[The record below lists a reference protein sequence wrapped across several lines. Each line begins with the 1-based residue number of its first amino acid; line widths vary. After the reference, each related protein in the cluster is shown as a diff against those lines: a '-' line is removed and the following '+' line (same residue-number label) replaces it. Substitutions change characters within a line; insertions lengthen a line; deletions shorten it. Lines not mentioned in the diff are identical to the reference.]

1 MADTSYLDRKID
13 RDGVAPVKDP
23 QAQYDEALRQSI
35 NQRARV
41 QYNPVVGRIDRRTD
55 RNIGDVSY
63 LTPEDI
69 SDRRYRAQSSINRL
83 ARGLGNMG
91 AIAGTTFLDA
101 TIGNIAELISVATG
115 NGTFN
120 PVTRGLNKWQENVLA
135 RNQIYRPRGY
145 EDMSVLQQLG
155 SSVFWGDLIQNAGF
169 TVGMMGAGALG
180 GALGLS
186 GAAAMVAPAIASA
199 LAEARTE
206 GLGVKN
212 EVIDERLAPLTAEYN
227 RRRAFITDRE
237 SLNTL
242 DRWYADKYTEII
254 SDSNKAGNT
263 ALALNAALLMASNML
278 GWGSTLRR
286 GSTFTKQTVNKALA
300 ERGVKLVDRNGQKLT
315 ADALRSNPALL
326 EGMGLTVR
334 KPAAS
339 TAINIGKRV
348 GEAFS
353 EGAEEIFQGVIS
365 DFSQRQ
371 PSVYDYT
378 LLEED
383 LAERENIDTMWEAAG
398 SAFSEMWGDKETW
411 IEGLTGAFTSIL
423 GVPSAKRRQTSSGR
437 RYIGPSWGGGL
448 MEFAQEYREN
458 QSLRNTVNTI
468 DKNLKEGKYSTLIDN
483 LVRTKAF
490 ADRRI
495 EAAIAG
501 DDFNF
506 KNYDLG
512 ELLSTIQTFDSIG
525 RLDVLDAILQKSSN
539 VTDEEAKGLRDTLI
553 TPEGIATLTDQ
564 SDEGVAN
571 EVRRILGENAAKVKA
586 LKNSYLADKAALE
599 SSGHDFSIETTGQY
613 LFGKAL
619 LRDLMERRK
628 VITGELDEFLKGM
641 VPPDSESNWDSAEYR
656 SRMKK
661 LIDDNPYITP
671 DEKDSY
677 IQKIEDLGRMDK
689 AASTTAAS
697 LQKIWDNPAL
707 SNYEAARQKAEAIES
722 NFRESERK
730 RLAPLAESLLANNS
744 SYINTAV
751 NMLLD
756 RQTSDLSFVSEMLS
770 EDESGQGAIKADEI
784 RKTSSVLTK
793 FMQSMRKAGLK
804 DIDSYNHIKNVL
816 SGAGF
821 DSAASLN
828 DALYKELEKSLPED
842 KVKEIKAEKERLDK
856 VDTMVK
862 SKASEEG
869 LFSKGATEEGDSEKG
884 TEKKGTSYES
894 DDDDSYDDK
903 TREELIKTAEGRKV
917 ETRKVKGVTKVEGYT
932 FEDLAPDYHNY
943 SDDDLRE
950 ALRQDDAGKLSPS
963 NPYKPKSKPE
973 ESSTTS
979 GKIVTSD
986 EAVEGGTSNGAAES
1000 KKAKTNRKTDN
1011 LWIRGA
1017 GKRQRDNYAESEPRG
1032 YGEYY
1037 GDEDAFQIGR
1047 YGTLYNIKELK
1058 ENHRAIDNS
1067 SNSFVGRLMRIL
1079 GEEEW
1084 LQSGGFAKWKNERE
1098 SKGQPL
1104 TVNFAR
1110 VLVLDPDTGKATHDS
1125 LNTILAVIEDEK
1137 GPLILK
1143 DAAGNTYHAHVL
1155 GAVNKTSK
1163 TEESWQK
1170 FFDTAIHTG
1179 GAYASKTIE
1188 EVGSGKGAGF
1198 ILPYYS
1204 NIVFAYTGRM
1214 VKADENYPNADADKN
1229 LLDIMPR
1236 DKEGNV
1242 DSSMVQFCVQTR
1254 MGDTY
1259 TIGADLPGR
1268 LIPLNSYNP
1277 HGITSNRAGTVW
1289 MRVLESN
1296 GQITHKY
1303 VSPKKFNVEE
1313 YPSGSHTNAPVVKR
1327 IKAIVSDIVSAARKE
1342 DLNAV
1347 KNALHTLRQ
1356 YLQIPEN
1363 KKLIIDV
1370 DTKIAKTANSRGTS
1384 DLTSVNAEDD
1394 LLRLIYDA
1402 GYTFNISFHDIWS
1415 KEDLI
1420 ASDML
1425 KTDLARVQNV
1435 NSSYIINQI
1444 EIHDDGTWSMIE
1456 SEAGKTISVHSGFK
1470 GFQKDKSSD
1479 KFTINGETFYKT
1491 SDSGT
1496 YLDSNRKQ
1504 VTDPMQIIL
1513 VELYS
1518 DIVRNMAQSRYW
1530 FKNKNNPI
1538 YEVLNPMSNLFEFYL
1553 LDGTNLRKMTDS
1565 EIHEWQA
1572 DRKGRGTKKDE
1583 TIRYRIG
1590 NSYIAAVKFGKTH
1603 HKDTPDISI
1612 RVNNSGEYVKSA
1624 TYSELDPL
1632 KGYKKDDATTIIV
1645 PDYSV
1650 RGVLTSMFKEEQTFP
1665 TLFDYIGS
1673 PEKGFIPVIRKEAI
1687 IKDNVIQE
1695 KGLIEWVQVDIKT
1708 GNRVKSESE
1717 STENP
1722 TSVSAPSTKKP
1733 SIPKPKG
1740 KGLFDS
1746 VLGLST
1752 PTGAEEGKPEAK
1764 QEKNVK
1770 KVADKKVTNK
1780 PVASRIPTKKAV
1792 SNISTEGTSITYE
1805 QFCKAALSTLSNV
1818 DNDELVEN
1826 LENAKGA
1833 WEFIEDFAKTHSIE
1847 ETYRYMVETGACMPF

>member
-1 MADTSYLDRKID
+1 MADLSYLDRKVE
-13 RDGVAPVKDP
+13 RSGVAPIKDP
-23 QAQYDEALRQSI
+23 QTTYEEALEQSV
-35 NQRARV
+35 NQRAV
-41 QYNPVVGRIDRRTD
+41 SQYNPVIGRIDRRID

-63 LTPEDI
+63 LSPDDI
-69 SDRRYRAQSSINRL
+69 NDRRYRAQSGINRL

-101 TIGNIAELISVATG
+101 TLGNIFEALSLATG

-120 PVTRGLNKWQENVLA
+120 PVTRQLNKWQENVLN
-135 RNQIYRPRGY
+135 RHQIYRPRGY
-145 EDMSVLQQLG
+145 EELPIGQQLF

-180 GALGLS
+180 GALGLT
-186 GAAAMVAPAIASA
+186 GAMSMIVPAFMSA

-206 GLGVKN
+206 GLQVKN
-212 EVIDERLAPLTAEYN
+212 DVISERLNPLTMEYN
-227 RRRAFITDRE
+227 RRKAFITDIE
-237 SLNTL
+237 ELNAL
-242 DRWYADKYTEII
+242 NKWYSDKYNEIVA
-254 SDSNKAGNT
+254 DSNMAGNT
-263 ALALNAALLMASNML
+263 TYGINAALLMATNML

-286 GSTFTKQTVNKALA
+286 GATFSKQTVNKSLA
-300 ERGVKLVDRNGQKLT
+300 ERGVKLVDKNGQKLT
-315 ADALRSNPALL
+315 VKALEKDASLI
-326 EGMGLTVR
+326 EGMGLKMRGKT
-334 KPAAS
+334 AS
-339 TAINIGKRV
+339 TLRTIGGRV
-348 GEAFS
+348 KEALS
-353 EGAEEIFQGVIS
+353 EAGEEISQGIIS
-365 DFSQRQ
+365 DFSTKQ

-378 LLEED
+378 LYEED
-383 LAERENIDTMWEAAG
+383 LDERENIDTLGDAFLSAVGAAIG
-398 SAFSEMWGDKETW
+398 EKQTVM
-411 IEGLTGAFTSIL
+411 EGLMGAFTSIL
-423 GVPSAKRRQTSSGR
+423 GVPSFRKRQASSGKT
-437 RYIGPSWGGGL
+437 YPSPSWGGGIS
-448 MEFAQEYREN
+448 EFIQRYNEDKA
-458 QSLRNTVNTI
+458 LRNTVNTI
-468 DKNLKEGKYSTLIDN
+468 DKKLKEGNYKTLIDN

-490 ADRRI
+490 SNRRI
-495 EAAIAG
+495 ESAIVG

-512 ELLSTIQTFDSIG
+512 ELLSTVQTFDSIG
-525 RLDVLDAILQKSSN
+525 RMDVLDAIIDKSQN
-539 VTDEEAKGLRDTLI
+539 ITDEEALSLRDSLI
-553 TPEGIATLTDQ
+553 TPDGIATLTDQ
-564 SDEGVAN
+564 TDKGVVT
-571 EVRRILGENAAKVKA
+571 EVRRILGENAERVKQI
-586 LKNSYLADKAALE
+586 KKDYLDDKAALE
-599 SSGHDFSIETTGQY
+599 SSGHDFSVDTTGQY

-619 LRDLMERRK
+619 LRDLESRRNT
-628 VITGELDEFLKGM
+628 IIEELTGYIGNKLDNDGYA
-641 VPPDSESNWDSAEYR
+641 NWDSSEYR
-656 SRMKK
+656 NRVKK
-661 LIDDNPYITP
+661 FLENDTYITP
-671 DEKDSY
+671 DVRESY
-677 IQKIEDLGRMDK
+677 IKKIDDLGRIDK
-689 AASTTAAS
+689 AALATAAS

-707 SNYEAARQKAEAIES
+707 HNIETASQKAEEIES
-722 NFRESERK
+722 NFIESERK
-730 RLAPLAESLLANNS
+730 RLTPIYNEIQSNESGF
-744 SYINTAV
+744 INTAAD
-751 NMLLD
+751 MLKNY
-756 RQTSDLSFVSEMLS
+756 QTSDLNTVMDMLS
-770 EDESGQGAIKADEI
+770 DDEGGTGPVRANEIQKLADDM
-784 RKTSSVLTK
+784 RKFV
-793 FMQSMRKAGLK
+793 QSMRKAGIE
-804 DIDSYNHIKNVL
+804 DSNIFNIIDNVL
-816 SGAGF
+816 AANKY
-821 DSAASLN
+821 DNAASFN
-828 DALYKELEKSLPED
+828 DALYDQMEKTLSKEDAD
-842 KVKEIKAEKERLDK
+842 KVKAEKDRLDK
-856 VDTMVK
+856 VDNMVK
-862 SKASEEG
+862 SKQAKGG
-869 LFSKGATEEGDSEKG
+869 LFSKGTANQEDSVE
-884 TEKKGTSYES
+884 ES
-894 DDDDSYDDK
+894 DPHESDEDDSYDDK

-917 ETRKVKGVTKVEGYT
+917 ETRKVKGITKVEGYT

-986 EAVEGGTSNGAAES
+986 EAVEGGISNGAAES

-1084 LQSGGFAKWKNERE
+1084 LQSGGFAEWKNERE

-1491 SDSGT
+1491 SDSGK
-1496 YLDSNRKQ
+1496 YLDSSRKQ

-1590 NSYIAAVKFGKTH
+1590 NNYIAAVKFGKTH

-1632 KGYKKDDATTIIV
+1632 KGYKKDDGTTIIV

-1792 SNISTEGTSITYE
+1792 SNIPTEGTSITYE